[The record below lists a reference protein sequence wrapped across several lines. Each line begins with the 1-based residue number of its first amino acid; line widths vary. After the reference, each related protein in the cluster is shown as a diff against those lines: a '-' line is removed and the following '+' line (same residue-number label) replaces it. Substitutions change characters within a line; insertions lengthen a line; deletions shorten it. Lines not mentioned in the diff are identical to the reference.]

1 VTIALRERD
10 GNQDIG
16 ELTRF
21 IAFIKERGIKRYLEI
36 GCRNG
41 DSFFSVMKAIGP
53 GGFGLAIDKPE
64 SDGTRA
70 NLAETVRELNAEGIE
85 CRAHWGDS
93 TDEAVINLA
102 WDEYPF
108 DLVLIDGDHTFE
120 GVATDW
126 CNYGYIADI
135 VALHDVTA
143 PDDHWSDGKPNGVGE
158 FWRSL
163 AGLTGVELIEI
174 VTPGSKMGFGIVD
187 RTRLR

>member
-1 VTIALRERD
+1 MKIALRDRD
-10 GNQDIG
+10 GNQDIE

-41 DSFFSVMKAIGP
+41 DSFYAVMKAIGP

-85 CRAHWGDS
+85 CQAHWGDS
-93 TDEAVINLA
+93 TDEAVIKVA
-102 WDEYPF
+102 WYEYPF
-108 DLVLIDGDHTFE
+108 DLVLIDGDHSLE
-120 GVATDW
+120 GVTADW
-126 CNYGYIADI
+126 KNYAGLAPI

-143 PDDHWSDGKPNGVGE
+143 PDDHWSDGKINSVGL
-158 FWRSL
+158 FWRTL
-163 AGLTGVELIEI
+163 DAPGERIEI